1 MFRGARNF
9 LAFPFAFI
17 LAAGL
22 VLNAQDKPK
31 TNPDDERI
39 VVNTDL
45 IDVPVVVTDGEGK
58 LVKGLKAADARG
70 ERDAA
75 EGMVFSYVH
84 HNGKLGVLVELGCET
99 DFVARNEE
107 FRAFGRD
114 VCLHVAAFRPRYL
127 APADV
132 SAAEVARERDIVLEQ
147 TRQQMAGRPD
157 DVIQKA
163 VDGRMQK
170 FFSEL
175 CLLEQPWVHDD
186 KKAVGLVVKE
196 LAGKI
201 GENIQIRRFTR
212 LELGV

>member
-1 MFRGARNF
+1 MTEIDAKMVAALRKRTGA
-9 LAFPFAFI
+9 PMMDCK
-17 LAAGL
+17 AALTEVGGDMEKAVD
-22 VLNAQDKPK
+22 VLRK
-31 TNPDDERI
+31 
-39 VVNTDL
+39 
-45 IDVPVVVTDGEGK
+45 
-58 LVKGLKAADARG
+58 KGLKAADARG
-70 ERDAA
+70 ERDAG

-132 SAAEVARERDIVLEQ
+132 SEAEVARERDIVLEQ

-157 DVIQKA
+157 EVIQKA
-163 VDGRMQK
+163 VEGRMQK
-170 FFSEL
+170 FFAEL